1 MPSINA
7 IRIRRYNRLCKM
19 ANDRAVAARF
29 RGYPEADQ
37 QALIRLERLMQGLTE
52 RIETGPRR

>member
-1 MPSINA
+1 MPSMNA

-19 ANDRAVAARF
+19 ANNRAASARH

-37 QALIRLERLMQGLTE
+37 SALIRLEKLMESLSE
-52 RIETGPRR
+52 RIELGPH